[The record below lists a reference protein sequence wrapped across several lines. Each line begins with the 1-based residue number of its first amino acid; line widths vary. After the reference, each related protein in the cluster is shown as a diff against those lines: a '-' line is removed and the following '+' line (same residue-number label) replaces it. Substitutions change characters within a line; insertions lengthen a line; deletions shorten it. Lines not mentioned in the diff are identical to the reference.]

1 MFIEWFLLTG
11 ASENMQ
17 MYLLHDEV
25 SEDTDKI
32 LLAKNLSKMKIRN
45 RKGLYFLSLALDTVS
60 KILPNPGY

>member
-1 MFIEWFLLTG
+1 MFIEWCLLTG

-32 LLAKNLSKMKIRN
+32 LLAEH
-45 RKGLYFLSLALDTVS
+45 VS
-60 KILPNPGY
+60 KTQERAVS